1 MGAKKEY
8 YNVIKEVYSNFFRF
22 LRNKYYNFKDDF
34 MKKYLYLLAFLILSV
49 FVTCPTISYAHFNS
63 AYLRSYDEFDHYNE
77 NWMSNIADDTKLSEL
92 SIPGTH
98 DTMSNGPG
106 GDIVQTQGLSL
117 PEQLKVGIRY
127 LDIRARAID
136 NVLTIH
142 HGPVYL
148 NKNFGDVLNY
158 IKDFLNYHPSEM
170 IIMRVKQEYSEVSN
184 TEFKRIFNKYLN
196 NDCYKNLFYSGE
208 KKNPSLKEIRNKIV
222 VMYDSFY
229 PDIGI
234 NYHNSFIQDN
244 YKLNTNWDLYSK
256 WISIKDHLNKTNQDA
271 GKEIFINYLSG
282 STGSFPYFVAS
293 GHSSPGSHAPRLATG
308 LTHPGWSDT
317 YPDFPRVDWFLGIA
331 TIAFE
336 GTNILTADYIKE
348 KSVSHTG
355 IIVADFP
362 GYGLID
368 KIIRANHS
376 HQKYNAPIANGTYQI
391 MTYLDNNKVVDLTG
405 KDKGNQILL
414 WENHGGSNQK
424 WKFVYDPLEEAY
436 QIFTV
441 DNTRDILAW
450 NRYLDSNQVFGTENL
465 RYPEHYWLLD
475 KVDGGYIIRS
485 KADCNKV
492 LDVDGYYP
500 NQGTNIKINKLHSA
514 TSPQRFAQYF
524 KVIPCD

>member
-1 MGAKKEY
+1 ME
-8 YNVIKEVYSNFFRF
+8 
-22 LRNKYYNFKDDF
+22 
-34 MKKYLYLLAFLILSV
+34 KYLSLFVFLLFGSFIMS
-49 FVTCPTISYAHFNS
+49 PTISYAHFNS
-63 AYLRSYDEFDHYNE
+63 AYLRSYGEFDHTNE
-77 NWMSNIADDTKLSEL
+77 NWMRSIADDTKLSEL

-106 GDIVQTQGLSL
+106 GDIVKTQGLSL
-117 PEQLKVGIRY
+117 SEQLKVGIRY

-158 IKDFLNYHPSEM
+158 IQEFLKYHSSETV
-170 IIMRVKQEYSEVSN
+170 IMRVKQEYSEINSE
-184 TEFKRIFNKYLN
+184 EFKNIFNKYIN
-196 NDCYKNLFYSGE
+196 KDCYKNLFYSAGN
-208 KKNPSLKEIRNKIV
+208 KNPSLKEIRGKVV
-222 VMYDSFY
+222 VMYDSFD
-229 PDIGI
+229 PGIGI
-234 NYHNSFIQDN
+234 NYYNSSIQDN

-256 WISIKDHLNKTNQDA
+256 WISIKDYLNKANQNG
-271 GKEIFINYLSG
+271 GKDIFINYLSG
-282 STGSFPYFVAS
+282 SIGSFPYFVAS

-308 LTHPGWSDT
+308 LTHPGWAGT
-317 YPDFPRVDWFLGIA
+317 YPDFPRVNWFLGIA

-348 KSVSHTG
+348 NNISHTG

-368 KIIRANHS
+368 TIIRANDS
-376 HQKYNAPIANGTYQI
+376 HKKSNAQIENGTYQI
-391 MTYLDNNKVVDLTG
+391 TPFLDNNKVVDLTG
-405 KDKGNQILL
+405 KDNNKQILI
-414 WENHGGSNQK
+414 WENHRGNNQK
-424 WKFVYDPLEEAY
+424 WNFVYDSFEEAY

-441 DNTRDILAW
+441 DNTGDILAW
-450 NRYLDSNQVFGTENL
+450 NRYLNSNQVFGTENL
-465 RYPEHYWLLD
+465 HYPEHYWLLD

-485 KADCNKV
+485 KADSNKV

-500 NQGTNIKINKLHSA
+500 DQGTNIKMNELHPT

-524 KVIPCD
+524 KLIPCD